1 MKALAKIFAGFL
13 KLISLFSSRLLYRK
27 KETVNQPWFRER
39 VSLLERLRD
48 TSEDLGTADFELSAE
63 GRKQRPVQARIYIA
77 SARVIKTIADTLCI
91 HLVTRSLRRQTHRSS
106 PFMHIRRK
114 VPVKSDWVALIERTT
129 SLYRDV
135 LALIEKARG
144 ETGLFSFPVPFVRY
158 EFIGPFELGADD
170 LFVLR
175 EAEQNLN
182 EIYSTDLKLASGSQR
197 KLLALAARLRI
208 KTATIEAIISEVPR
222 RAPELLWTSRL
233 YNEIFLL
240 WLLAAQE
247 IESPGITRSVSLS
260 SASLNPADIF
270 LMTDPIA
277 RARYEREGTLSL
289 LENDIRY
296 EVMRE
301 QPWQE
306 QDLDYLRQVKIL
318 EVRRIIHRLAS
329 FWSISPHQSVYRAL
343 KRGEFCLAGKSCR
356 FKKGQDIVWACPMM
370 RDLAGIDVP
379 VLIGNFQSQRIGK
392 LCGQMRNSMLG
403 RRVSLSSL
411 GEQKEDACREDH
423 YEKR

>member
-1 MKALAKIFAGFL
+1 M
-13 KLISLFSSRLLYRK
+13 
-27 KETVNQPWFRER
+27 
-39 VSLLERLRD
+39 LERLREA
-48 TSEDLGTADFELSAE
+48 SEYQGTADFELSAKE
-63 GRKQRPVQARIYIA
+63 RKRRPAQARIYTA
-77 SARVIKTIADTLCI
+77 SARVLKTIADTLCL
-91 HLVTRSLRRQTHRSS
+91 HLVTHSLRQQTHRSL
-106 PFMHIRRK
+106 FIHTHRK
-114 VPVKSDWVALIERTT
+114 VPGKSDWAALMERTT

-135 LALIEKARG
+135 LVLIEKSRG
-144 ETGLFSFPVPFVRY
+144 ETGLFPFPVPFVRY
-158 EFIGPFELGADD
+158 DFVGPFELGAED

-182 EIYSTDLKLASGSQR
+182 EIYSTDLQLAPGSQR
-197 KLLALAARLRI
+197 ELRALAARI
-208 KTATIEAIISEVPR
+208 KSKTATIEAIISEVPER
-222 RAPELLWTSRL
+222 TPELLWTARL

-260 SASLNPADIF
+260 SASLNPEDIF

-277 RARYEREGTLSL
+277 RARYEQEGKLSL

-306 QDLDYLRQVKIL
+306 QDLDYLRQVKTL
-318 EVRRIIHRLAS
+318 EIRRIIRRLAT

-356 FKKGQDIVWACPMM
+356 FEKGQDIVWACPMM

-379 VLIGNFQSQRIGK
+379 VLIGNFQAQGISK
-392 LCGQMRNSMLG
+392 LCGQMRNAMLG
-403 RRVSLSSL
+403 RGVSLLNS
-411 GEQKEDACREDH
+411 GEQKEDVCGEDH
-423 YEKR
+423 YGN